1 MLNIGSVVD
10 LEISDVAFNGETVAF
25 EGDAKVFVTGAIYG
39 ERVRAEITHK
49 RARGYLAIVREVI
62 EPAPTRIE
70 HPWPLGTVNQTGA
83 ANYGHM
89 TLTGQ
94 RAMKSRVLEGQLRQ
108 AGGDELLASFT
119 PEMLEVRAIA
129 DADLA
134 APGWRYRTR
143 IGVNK
148 LGGGVGMNVSRTGD
162 HVRVDDLPLASARI
176 NELDLFGSA
185 WDDAV
190 PPGEH
195 MRLVAPSASEPVVI
209 VGGQVLRAPG
219 EPGEH
224 TIAETVT
231 YRGNDYH
238 YELSSGG
245 FWQVHDNAPDA
256 LVAAVFD
263 SLDIAEAMNVVDL
276 YSGAGLFSLIAAD
289 LVGAKGRVRAYEG
302 NDIATN
308 AARAN
313 FAGRHW
319 ASADAVTINEHT
331 IETLVEDADVVIA
344 DPPRAGLGNEAAQIL
359 ASSAASQIA
368 LVSCDSASM
377 ARDVSALVRA
387 GREITHFHAVD
398 IFPNTHF
405 VETVC
410 VVE

>member
-1 MLNIGSVVD
+1 MLGIGSIVEVD
-10 LEISDVAFNGETVAF
+10 ISDVAFNGETVAF
-25 EGDAKVFVTGAIYG
+25 VGDAKIFIAGAIHG

-62 EPAPTRIE
+62 APALTRID
-70 HPWPLGTVNQTGA
+70 HPWPLGSVEQTGA

-89 TLTGQ
+89 TLASQ
-94 RAMKSRVLEGQLRQ
+94 RDMKSRMLGGQLRH
-108 AGGDELLASFT
+108 AGGEELLSQFSAR
-119 PEMLEVRAIA
+119 MLEVHGIEDA
-129 DADLA
+129 DAA
-134 APGWRYRTR
+134 NPGWYYRTR

-148 LGGGVGMNVSRTGD
+148 LSSGVGMYVSRTGD
-162 HVRVDDLPLASARI
+162 QVRVHDLPLASARI
-176 NELDLFGSA
+176 AELNLFGTA

-190 PPGEH
+190 PSGEH
-195 MRLVAPSASEPVVI
+195 LRLVAPSASEPVVI

-219 EPGEH
+219 KPGEH
-224 TIAETVT
+224 TIRETFT
-231 YRGNDYH
+231 YRGREYE

-245 FWQVHDNAPDA
+245 FWQIHEHAPNA

-263 SLDIAEAMNVVDL
+263 SLDIVEGTNVVDL
-276 YSGAGLFSLIAAD
+276 YSGAGLFSLVAAD

-302 NDIATN
+302 NEAAIA

-313 FAGRHW
+313 FAGSAW
-319 ASADAVTINEHT
+319 ATADAVTINEHT